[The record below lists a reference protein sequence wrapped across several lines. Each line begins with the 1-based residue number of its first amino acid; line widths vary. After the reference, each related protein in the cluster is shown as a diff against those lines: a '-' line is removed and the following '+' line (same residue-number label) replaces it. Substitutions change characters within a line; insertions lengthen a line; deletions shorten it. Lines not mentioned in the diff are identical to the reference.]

1 MAKKL
6 LQNSLI
12 VAFTLILNDT
22 AFSQTTYWE
31 QMVIENLPTYIN
43 DINNHLFPI
52 LTQIDKSTIGK
63 VKVQIDSS
71 TTEYTANS
79 DSKERTITFSNNL
92 IKSIV
97 RFSVAQLID
106 FDSTDFNRKRFAGFY
121 TSVYPYLN
129 NAIVP
134 ETAAELT
141 VKQIDLLKQIANTH
155 EFRWIVEQKFM
166 FVYLHELHHQLQDYS
181 EKSKQIN
188 AKNISQQEKDSLLF
202 LLEIEADNFATDKLA
217 KMDIDP
223 TECEDVLS
231 FFSLIRE
238 KRFTT
243 VRQITKRQLNFFEF
257 CYKGFGCD
265 TIDDALC
272 QKIKNKYFG
281 FIRLDH
287 HYTRLLNPDSLKT
300 MRKEAVIDFN
310 VHSIYNLGDFYFKGT
325 SEHISNLDSAI
336 YFYKLAANLKATGNN
351 LFGATSKEQLIGIIE
366 YCQVMTGKIFE
377 LKLQDKSNAINYFE
391 QAMVTSVFLPREYY
405 KKILQR
411 LRKV

>member
-1 MAKKL
+1 
-6 LQNSLI
+6 
-12 VAFTLILNDT
+12 
-22 AFSQTTYWE
+22 
-31 QMVIENLPTYIN
+31 MVIENLPTYIN

-52 LTQIDKSTIGK
+52 LSKNDKSTLSR

-79 DSKERTITFSNNL
+79 DSKEKTITFSSNL

-106 FDSTDFNRKRFAGFY
+106 FDTTDFNRKRFAGFY
-121 TSVYPYLN
+121 TSIYPSLDN
-129 NAIVP
+129 TIVP

-141 VKQIDLLKQIANTH
+141 EEQISLLKTIANTH

-166 FVYLHELHHQLQDYS
+166 FVYLHELAHQLQDYS
-181 EKSKQIN
+181 KKATRIENKKITRG
-188 AKNISQQEKDSLLF
+188 EKDSLLF
-202 LLEIEADNFATDKLA
+202 QLEIEADNFATDKLA

-223 TECEDVLS
+223 TQCEDVLS

-257 CYKGFGCD
+257 CYKGFGCNSV
-265 TIDDALC
+265 DDELC
-272 QKIKNKYFG
+272 QKIKSKYFG

-287 HYTRLLNPDSLKT
+287 HYTQLLNLDSLKS
-300 MRKEAVIDFN
+300 MRKNAVVDLNI
-310 VHSIYNLGDFYFKGT
+310 HSIYNLADFYFKGT

-336 YFYKLAANLKATGNN
+336 YYYELGANLKLTDGN

-366 YCQVMTGKIFE
+366 YCQVLAAKIYE
-377 LKLQDKSNAINYFE
+377 LKLHDKQNAIKYLK
-391 QAMVTSVFLPREYY
+391 QAMTTAVFLPKDYY
-405 KKILQR
+405 EKTIKR
-411 LRKV
+411 LSK